1 MAITQAQIISVLC
14 IIAGLALLVFRRR
27 TVPAQVARQP

>member
-14 IIAGLALLVFRRR
+14 IIAGLALLTFRRR
-27 TVPAQVARQP
+27 IAPPAAAA